1 MSKCIILAKNPLIMF
16 FRNCIT
22 TYHQFKLLNLAESKF
37 TEDANSGFS
46 TSLYLRNKS
55 DASLWILRELALL
68 AGNLSGL
75 PWDLAEPVSLTKYSE
90 DQNYELHFDSEFM
103 MEGKE
108 MKRAATFLLYLNSV
122 SNGGETIFP
131 RSINES
137 DVDPTSIPN
146 DKPLLREICHN
157 DNVLKVAPEARSC
170 LVFFNHLTEEK
181 GGGLNRRSIHGSC
194 PVVNQEKWI
203 AQIWLH
209 HEPWGSGV
217 TDFW

>member
-46 TSLYLRNKS
+46 TSLYLQNKS
-55 DASLWILRELALL
+55 DASLWTLRELALL

-90 DQNYELHFDSEFM
+90 NQNYELHFDSEFM
-103 MEGKE
+103 MKGKK

-209 HEPWGSGV
+209 HEPWGPGV